1 MIAAPSANLEAAV
14 LAQLPSL
21 AFGFILVVAR
31 VGSAL
36 LAGPGFG
43 EADLPPTIRLSLA
56 LLLAFLIYPLVQS
69 QLPPEPDQ
77 IGTLIALVA
86 IEVLIGAWLGFVA
99 RVIVMALAIAGGL
112 ISLMAGL
119 SSVLQLDPS
128 FGAQTT
134 ALQRMM
140 NLASVALF
148 FASGLYLYPLH
159 AIIGS
164 YELIPPHIGLDGAG
178 AVQAVITAVAGSFGL
193 AIRLAA
199 PFIVTSM
206 LWQSAIGLLGRLVP
220 SIHVHLVTPPAQ
232 ILGGLA
238 LFALG
243 MGLIVSTWTDSVQ
256 TALSLL
262 PGL

>member
-1 MIAAPSANLEAAV
+1 
-14 LAQLPSL
+14 
-21 AFGFILVVAR
+21 
-31 VGSAL
+31 
-36 LAGPGFG
+36 
-43 EADLPPTIRLSLA
+43 
-56 LLLAFLIYPLVQS
+56 
-69 QLPPEPDQ
+69 
-77 IGTLIALVA
+77 
-86 IEVLIGAWLGFVA
+86 
-99 RVIVMALAIAGGL
+99 
-112 ISLMAGL
+112 
-119 SSVLQLDPS
+119 
-128 FGAQTT
+128 
-134 ALQRMM
+134 
-140 NLASVALF
+140 
-148 FASGLYLYPLH
+148 
-159 AIIGS
+159 
-164 YELIPPHIGLDGAG
+164 
-178 AVQAVITAVAGSFGL
+178 VQAVITAVAGSFGL